1 MVSSVERDH
10 FSVFCRLNLKR
21 VKKGTFDKY
30 AHSIKQEENK
40 INATIIKDQ
49 IWKGVILF
57 GFFFHKMKYKTHI
70 TKAKGRRKPIFQEK
84 KLLLEDEKCKRPF
97 SALGLMTL

>member
-21 VKKGTFDKY
+21 EKKGTFDKY
-30 AHSIKQEENK
+30 AHSIKQELEENK

-49 IWKGVILF
+49 I
-57 GFFFHKMKYKTHI
+57 
-70 TKAKGRRKPIFQEK
+70 
-84 KLLLEDEKCKRPF
+84 
-97 SALGLMTL
+97 